1 MNVHRPSSSRSLGP
15 VKASNHPFRD
25 KRIYARALP
34 QAGANAIKYVKACS
48 RQLHAGKAELI
59 WAGAE
64 SERNAPKNMSPR
76 AASTARDLRNRR
88 IPDMVWYVL
97 TGLLVLAGIW
107 LFVIY
112 VPRSKFPPRKWTEF
126 VFYSSFLFYVL
137 CRFYWRYR
145 SRAGLWKWM
154 VAVLAIHL
162 CIYIPVLAHIE
173 VMPAIRLWR
182 LRICADNNERRE
194 HQVHK
199 LAMLT
204 CTKR

>member
-1 MNVHRPSSSRSLGP
+1 
-15 VKASNHPFRD
+15 
-25 KRIYARALP
+25 
-34 QAGANAIKYVKACS
+34 
-48 RQLHAGKAELI
+48 
-59 WAGAE
+59 
-64 SERNAPKNMSPR
+64 
-76 AASTARDLRNRR
+76 
-88 IPDMVWYVL
+88 MVWYVL

-112 VPRSKFPPRKWTEF
+112 VPRSNFPPRKWTEF

-173 VMPAIRLWR
+173 VMPAIIYVAIMPVEVILIA
-182 LRICADNNERRE
+182 LAF
-194 HQVHK
+194 K
-199 LAMLT
+199 LALNLLPNPNA
-204 CTKR
+204 RL